1 MVTARSIRSDRA
13 PYRRRTA
20 SSLDGSFSRARMAF
34 VSSRN
39 GSSSRCSYDI
49 SSYWRLLWGCLVK
62 KSVSRTPASSARAA
76 GAADSASSIASS
88 REIIRF
94 FIIA

>member
-1 MVTARSIRSDRA
+1 MG
-13 PYRRRTA
+13 
-20 SSLDGSFSRARMAF
+20 LFGE
-34 VSSRN
+34 
-39 GSSSRCSYDI
+39 
-49 SSYWRLLWGCLVK
+49 K
-62 KSVSRTPASSARAA
+62 VSRTPASSARAA